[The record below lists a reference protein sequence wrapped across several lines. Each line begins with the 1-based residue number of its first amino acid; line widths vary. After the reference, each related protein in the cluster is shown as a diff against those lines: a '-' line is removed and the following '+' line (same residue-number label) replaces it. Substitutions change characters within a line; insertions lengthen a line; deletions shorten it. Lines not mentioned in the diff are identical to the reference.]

1 MSMSDRNGR
10 TVVRDPVP
18 LEDGF
23 PPSRAA
29 WLALWLLLAAYTCSF
44 IDRQILS
51 LLVEPI
57 KRDFGLTD
65 PQIGLLQGLS
75 FGLFY
80 SLLGIPFGMLADR
93 RNRRNLIVLAIV
105 GWSVATALCGLAESY
120 GQLFLARMAVGV
132 GEACLAP
139 AAYSLISDS
148 FPPHKRGRAIS
159 VYASGAY
166 CGIGLAFAAGAA
178 AVAYAAEARELFLQ
192 IGFERS
198 DWQSAFLMVSLLGL
212 VIAPLLLFIREP
224 VRQERR
230 ETGGAGFIAC
240 LTFLRARLRFYLPFV
255 AALCCIGIV
264 NFSFFSWTAV
274 IFQRS
279 FGWAAEEIGVTFG
292 IILALLGPAGGIL
305 GGLWV
310 DRSSAR
316 RSDQTAVRLTMRA
329 VLMASPFAL
338 LVGFSG
344 SEALAILGLVGIVAL
359 LSIPSA
365 MGPFIVQT
373 TTPNQFRGTAIAL
386 YFLIVN
392 LVGLGVGPYLAAM
405 ISEWFFEG
413 PESIGK
419 AVALLGGVVLPT
431 SAALFYLSLRVLREN
446 RQGGHALA

>member
-1 MSMSDRNGR
+1 MSDSIAGDLRS
-10 TVVRDPVP
+10 P
-18 LEDGF
+18 LSENGF
-23 PPSRAA
+23 PPSRLA

-57 KRDFGLTD
+57 KRDFDLTD

-80 SLLGIPFGMLADR
+80 SLLGIPFGILADR
-93 RNRRNLIVLAIV
+93 RNRRNLVIFAIV
-105 GWSVATALCGLAESY
+105 GWSIATALCGMAASY
-120 GQLFLARMAVGV
+120 GHLFLARMAVGV

-159 VYASGAY
+159 IYASGAY

-178 AVAYAAEARELFLQ
+178 AVAYAAEARELFLR

-198 DWQSAFLMVSLLGL
+198 DWQSAFILVSLAGL
-212 VIAPLLLFIREP
+212 VIAPLLLLIREP
-224 VRQERR
+224 ARQERR
-230 ETGGAGFIAC
+230 EKDAAGLVAC
-240 LTFLRARLRFYLPFV
+240 LIFLRARLAFYLPFV
-255 AALCCIGIV
+255 TALCCMGIV
-264 NFSFFSWTAV
+264 NYSFFSWTPV

-279 FGWAAEEIGVTFG
+279 FGWAPEEIGTTFG
-292 IILALLGPAGGIL
+292 LILAVLGPAGGIL

-310 DRSSAR
+310 DRTGAL
-316 RSDQTAVRLTMRA
+316 RSDERAVRLVMWATLIA
-329 VLMASPFAL
+329 GPFAL
-338 LVGFSG
+338 FVGFSG
-344 SEALAILGLVGIVAL
+344 SASVAILGLVGIVAL

-365 MGPFIVQT
+365 MGPFVVQT

-392 LVGLGVGPYLAAM
+392 LVGLGVGPYSAAM
-405 ISEWFFEG
+405 ASEWLFQG
-413 PESIGK
+413 PESIGE
-419 AVALLGGVVLPT
+419 AVGLLGAVLLPTAALL
-431 SAALFYLSLRVLREN
+431 FYVSLRVLRG
-446 RQGGHALA
+446 RHGGGSVHA